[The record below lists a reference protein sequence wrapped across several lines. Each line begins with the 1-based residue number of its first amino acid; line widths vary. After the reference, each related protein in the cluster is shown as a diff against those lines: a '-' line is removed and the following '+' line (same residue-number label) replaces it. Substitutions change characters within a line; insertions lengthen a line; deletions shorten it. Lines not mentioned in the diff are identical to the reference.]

1 MPGGDDESAPLND
14 TSKSGAAGDD
24 EENKE
29 DTCCAQFGR
38 GILAVFKNIF
48 YVLQFVFMTIAN
60 LLGLCW
66 YPFKERGGEMC
77 ECCGKRMSPHTDPAY
92 GGF

>member
-1 MPGGDDESAPLND
+1 MPGND
-14 TSKSGAAGDD
+14 NEADPDASNDKSGAAGDD
-24 EENKE
+24 EENE
-29 DTCCAQFGR
+29 DTCCAKFGR

-66 YPFKERGGEMC
+66 YPFKERGGECC